1 MTRFNGGGDDDDHRK
16 LIEDYNSEQE
26 EEEALSLCDLP
37 IKEEV
42 NQQNIKSNKAASLL
56 EQGEEFEFGSWVGS
70 VLTESEICVADDVFF
85 QGQILPLRRHSVS
98 SENGFSIRRQDSN
111 PSVTMNPSRSSSMD
125 RSSSGFY
132 TTSSRSS
139 SSKSHNSIS
148 STSTSTT
155 TSGHYKPLQNIFH
168 SHPSPKPQIWN
179 SSSNSKSIRRNGSGR
194 TGKQSTTWGLFR
206 VGLVKTPQI
215 ELQDLR
221 LGNYKSVNSSC
232 SSSGSSNKSSS
243 IKNICSTDT
252 NNGSNMRR
260 LSKGT
265 GNDNGDK
272 KKMQRFYLGFE
283 SCNCSIDAVE
293 NSVSSKFVV
302 IKSSLI
308 NSKKKIMCSSNGS
321 ELMKEG
327 VILKKEKEDDH
338 HIDDEKDMTK
348 KEKKEEEK
356 KKQKE
361 LMNHLR
367 TFEWLKELSVA
378 DVPD

>member
-1 MTRFNGGGDDDDHRK
+1 MTRFNGGGNDDDHRK
-16 LIEDYNSEQE
+16 LMEDYNSEQE

-37 IKEEV
+37 IKQEV
-42 NQQNIKSNKAASLL
+42 NQQSTINNNIKSNKAA
-56 EQGEEFEFGSWVGS
+56 EIEEFEFGSWVGS

-85 QGQILPLRRHSVS
+85 QGRILPLRRHSVS
-98 SENGFSIRRQDSN
+98 SENGFSLKRQDSN
-111 PSVTMNPSRSSSMD
+111 PSNISKNPSRSSSLD
-125 RSSSGFY
+125 RSSSGVY

-148 STSTSTT
+148 SASTSTTTTT
-155 TSGHYKPLQNIFH
+155 TSGHYKPLKNIFH

-179 SSSNSKSIRRNGSGR
+179 SSNNSKSIRRNVISGR

-221 LGNYKSVNSSC
+221 LRNCKSFNGSC
-232 SSSGSSNKSSS
+232 SSSGSSNKSTSL
-243 IKNICSTDT
+243 KNI
-252 NNGSNMRR
+252 
-260 LSKGT
+260 SKGT
-265 GNDNGDK
+265 GNDNGEK

-283 SCNCSIDAVE
+283 SCKCSTDAVE
-293 NSVSSKFVV
+293 NTVSSKTVV
-302 IKSSLI
+302 IRS
-308 NSKKKIMCSSNGS
+308 NSRKKTSNGS
-321 ELMKEG
+321 ELMKEE
-327 VILKKEKEDDH
+327 VIVKKEEDDD
-338 HIDDEKDMTK
+338 HIDDEKEMIK
-348 KEKKEEEK
+348 KDKEQG

-367 TFEWLKELSVA
+367 TFEWLKQLSVA

>member
-1 MTRFNGGGDDDDHRK
+1 MTRFNGGGGDDDHRK
-16 LIEDYNSEQE
+16 LIEDYNSEQ

-42 NQQNIKSNKAASLL
+42 NQQNIKSSKAASLL
-56 EQGEEFEFGSWVGS
+56 EEGEEFEFGSWVGS

-98 SENGFSIRRQDSN
+98 SENGFSLKRQESN
-111 PSVTMNPSRSSSMD
+111 PSVTMNPSRSSSL
-125 RSSSGFY
+125 RSSSGVY

-179 SSSNSKSIRRNGSGR
+179 SSSNSKSIRRNVS
-194 TGKQSTTWGLFR
+194 GKQSTTWGLFR

-215 ELQDLR
+215 ELLDLR
-221 LGNYKSVNSSC
+221 LRNYKSFNSSC

-252 NNGSNMRR
+252 NNGSNGRR

-283 SCNCSIDAVE
+283 SCKCSTDAVE

-302 IKSSLI
+302 IKGSLI
-308 NSKKKIMCSSNGS
+308 NSKKKMSSSNGS
-321 ELMKEG
+321 ELMKEE
-327 VILKKEKEDDH
+327 VIIKKEKEDDH
-338 HIDDEKDMTK
+338 HIDDEKDMIK
-348 KEKKEEEK
+348 KENKEQEK